1 VDILIT
7 AFSALG
13 AALIVLALAV
23 LWVGARYDATASELS
38 RPAPADQPAPAPST
52 AASGELSH
60 PAPSDQPAPAPVPRA
75 RRFRRQARPR
85 VSTRR

>member
-1 VDILIT
+1 MDILIT

-23 LWVGARYDATASELS
+23 MWVAARYDAASSELS
-38 RPAPADQPAPAPST
+38 SPVAPDQPAPAPRSD
-52 AASGELSH
+52 AGSGELSR
-60 PAPSDQPAPAPVPRA
+60 PAPSDQPAPAPRT